1 MDVLRLSSDWS
12 IVVASS
18 KKSEVYL
25 YSDLL
30 RDILKA
36 FVRRLW
42 LEVSHCSQTGPL
54 WLLPLRQRRWNCTF
68 SNFLTVLF
76 CLTGP
81 LWLLPLRQ
89 RRWNCIFSNFLT
101 VLFCLTGPVWLLPLR
116 QRRWNCTS
124 TFSWCYFVW
133 LAHCGYLSS
142 VLIATSWSQAFVRLV
157 HCGCLLAEE
166 WSLYLYIVT

>member
-18 KKSEVYL
+18 QKSEVYL

-54 WLLPLRQRRWNCTF
+54 WLLPLRQRR
-68 SNFLTVLF
+68 
-76 CLTGP
+76 
-81 LWLLPLRQ
+81 
-89 RRWNCIFSNFLT
+89 
-101 VLFCLTGPVWLLPLR
+101 
-116 QRRWNCTS
+116 
-124 TFSWCYFVW
+124 
-133 LAHCGYLSS
+133 
-142 VLIATSWSQAFVRLV
+142 
-157 HCGCLLAEE
+157 
-166 WSLYLYIVT
+166 